1 MKAIQ
6 FIYSTIFMIAMSAN
20 VFAQAAPPASPAAPA
35 VSPKSA
41 LPDGAGKPIVER
53 TCAGCHSL
61 KVIVTKKA
69 TRDDWTTVVNEMVTR
84 GADLSDDEIDT
95 VIEYLSTNF
104 KPDDAKIEQ
113 TTQQTMLNLFQPL
126 GQLPG
131 VGPIARRRAP
141 SLARYMTPFPE
152 MQFRSASPSDHIDY
166 VSH

>member
-6 FIYSTIFMIAMSAN
+6 FICSTIFMIAMSAN
-20 VFAQAAPPASPAAPA
+20 AFAQAAPAA
-35 VSPKSA
+35 SPKSA
-41 LPDGAGKPIVER
+41 LPDRAGKPIVER
-53 TCAGCHSL
+53 ACAGCHSL

-113 TTQQTMLNLFQPL
+113 TTQLAMTNLFQPL

-131 VGPIARRRAP
+131 VGPIVRRRAP

-152 MQFRSASPSDHIDY
+152 MQFRNASPGDHINY